1 MEQSTKDDDILEM
14 VVFRSENS
22 KRVAGS
28 PNQLGIV
35 SPFTPVP
42 ISALDLIGGSLCVC
56 HCGASL
62 LACGRDFQLRC

>member
-28 PNQLGIV
+28 PNQLGISIAV
-35 SPFTPVP
+35 Y
-42 ISALDLIGGSLCVC
+42 
-56 HCGASL
+56 
-62 LACGRDFQLRC
+62 ACSRIRA

>member
-35 SPFTPVP
+35 SP
-42 ISALDLIGGSLCVC
+42 
-56 HCGASL
+56 
-62 LACGRDFQLRC
+62 LRLFPYPRLT

>member
-28 PNQLGIV
+28 PNQLGIKY
-35 SPFTPVP
+35 
-42 ISALDLIGGSLCVC
+42 
-56 HCGASL
+56 
-62 LACGRDFQLRC
+62 RRLRLFPYPRLT